1 MPGACGPASLPAR
14 APRPERGCV
23 APADAR
29 AFKRHRGPAA
39 GILPGRRRPSGRHP
53 TYNTQAG
60 TGTAPPRPAA
70 RAQTRARGS
79 RQLSGSRPRG
89 KRARGA
95 GKHPQK
101 LLKNRAARQRPA
113 EPRCPPRAAREA
125 PASPRSTS
133 TWRWSGARAAAAAA
147 PAGAPPGRGPQ
158 RPTRGRRAA
167 PAPRVSARRASAP
180 AAPPG
185 SRGSA
190 RRAASWPGP
199 AAAALCAR
207 GVSGY
212 PSARRGARRG
222 ARARTVGQ
230 QRGRVAQVGEEGVRH
245 RLQRGHAQHRR
256 VLQQLRHLRARAAVR
271 SAPAGAA
278 LAGGAPAGGRRGAPG
293 RPRRPGCAWRR
304 SWTRR
309 AP

>member
-1 MPGACGPASLPAR
+1 MLARLAPAAPASLPAR
-14 APRPERGCV
+14 APRPERSCA
-23 APADAR
+23 APAHVR
-29 AFKRHRGPAA
+29 AFSRHGGPAA

-60 TGTAPPRPAA
+60 TGAAPPRPAA

-113 EPRCPPRAAREA
+113 EPRCPPRAPREA
-125 PASPRSTS
+125 PASLGSTS
-133 TWRWSGARAAAAAA
+133 TWRWSGAPAAAAAA
-147 PAGAPPGRGPQ
+147 PAGAPPGRGPP
-158 RPTRGRRAA
+158 RLKGGRRA
-167 PAPRVSARRASAP
+167 APRVSARRASTP
-180 AAPPG
+180 AAPLG

-199 AAAALCAR
+199 AAPALRAR
-207 GVSGY
+207 AVSGRA
-212 PSARRGARRG
+212 PARRGARHG
-222 ARARTVGQ
+222 ARARTIGQ

-256 VLQQLRHLRARAAVR
+256 VLQQLRDLRARARPR
-271 SAPAGAA
+271 SAPAGRAGPMAA
-278 LAGGAPAGGRRGAPG
+278 
-293 RPRRPGCAWRR
+293 RRP
-304 SWTRR
+304 
-309 AP
+309 APLLCSVLA